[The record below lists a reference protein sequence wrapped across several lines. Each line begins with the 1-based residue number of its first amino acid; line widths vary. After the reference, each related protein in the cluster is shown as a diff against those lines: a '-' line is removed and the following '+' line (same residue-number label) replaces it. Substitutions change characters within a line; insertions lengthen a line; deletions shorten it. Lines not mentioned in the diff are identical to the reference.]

1 MTCMVITQLTKSIAL
16 FIYIYIYIY
25 IYIEVSKDKNLG
37 SMSFRYD
44 TDPLKGN

>member
-1 MTCMVITQLTKSIAL
+1 MYGYHTINKEYCA
-16 FIYIYIYIY
+16 FHIYIYIY

-44 TDPLKGN
+44 TDPSKGN